1 MYQSRVLS
9 TRVWYRILAVC
20 CLVGITGFSLFI
32 YGLQILPNQLPQE
45 LIPQFD
51 PNNVG
56 AYSSALSK
64 YQIQSLGFKYVISGI
79 GIVVSSFGL
88 MVLVYCRYEIASPA
102 ILPV

>member
-1 MYQSRVLS
+1 MSESRILS
-9 TRVWYRILAVC
+9 TRAWYRILTVC
-20 CLVGITGFSLFI
+20 IVIGATGFGLFI

-45 LIPQFD
+45 LIPPFD

-64 YQIQSLGFKYVISGI
+64 YQVQSLGFKYIIAGV

-88 MVLVYCRYEIASPA
+88 IGLVYCRYELATPA